1 MALSTLEHN
10 LFDSV
15 EFNYALLS
23 ALPIPVCIVTETYDI
38 LLLNTPQN
46 NCKVS
51 SFIRRKHDKDNWK
64 LSPLDDSLL
73 YNITQLCRDTG
84 QKVFRKGTL
93 EVSEDSDTAIVA
105 INAVPATIGGEKLVI
120 ITLEDLTEVEQL
132 KGLLPICIKCN
143 KINDKKNDKWTRID
157 EYIMHRSH
165 ADFSHGLC
173 PCCAEDMMATL
184 PPIDFE

>member
-1 MALSTLEHN
+1 MALSNLEHN

-23 ALPIPVCIVTETYDI
+23 ALPTPVCIVTETFDI
-38 LLLNTPQN
+38 IFLNNP
-46 NCKVS
+46 VS
-51 SFIRRKHDKDNWK
+51 NSKISTFLSSKHIKNNWK

-73 YNITQLCRDTG
+73 YNIVQLCRDTG
-84 QKVFRKGTL
+84 EKVFRKGTL
-93 EVSEDSDTAIVA
+93 EINSSAETAIVA
-105 INAVPATIGGEKLVI
+105 INAVPANIDNNNLVI
-120 ITLEDLTEVEQL
+120 ITLEDLTEIEQL

-143 KINDKKNDKWTRID
+143 KINDKKNDTWTRID

-173 PCCAEDMMATL
+173 PCCAKDMMATL